1 MGESL
6 IVSRKNKSNS
16 HTQRSRLV
24 ANQELKRAINVGPPE
39 SFGIRRRLDFEDE
52 YSLLKDFSELLTDND
67 DMTEI
72 IRPRASLHVTVMR
85 RRSLDAQLKRGL
97 VVGYE
102 FGKASARIKSDIQ
115 RSNND
120 YMEVEVIEPLFV
132 KQGRAVALAVR
143 SPELS
148 TEYRQVMKAMAS
160 IGLKGAL
167 RGEGFRPHITLG
179 ESKRPFS
186 RIEKSVI
193 LGAVSE
199 LSVVCSM
206 DSKIVLSELEFY
218 PDVQY

>member
-1 MGESL
+1 M
-6 IVSRKNKSNS
+6 SRKNESRS

-24 ANQELKRAINVGPPE
+24 ANQELKRAINAGSPE

-52 YSLLKDFSELLTDND
+52 YSLLKDFNELLTDND

-148 TEYRQVMKAMAS
+148 TEYSQVMKAMAS
-160 IGLKGAL
+160 VGLKGAL
-167 RGEGFRPHITLG
+167 RSEGFRPHVTLG

-186 RIEKSVI
+186 RMEKSVI
-193 LGAVSE
+193 LGAVSK
-199 LSVVCSM
+199 LSVVRSM

>member
-1 MGESL
+1 L

-148 TEYRQVMKAMAS
+148 TEYSQVMKAMAS
-160 IGLKGAL
+160 VGLKGAL
-167 RGEGFRPHITLG
+167 RSEGFRPHVTLG

-186 RIEKSVI
+186 RMEKSVI
-193 LGAVSE
+193 LGAVSK
-199 LSVVCSM
+199 LSVVRSM

>member
-1 MGESL
+1 M
-6 IVSRKNKSNS
+6 SRKNESRS

-24 ANQELKRAINVGPPE
+24 ANQELKRAINAGSPE

-52 YSLLKDFSELLTDND
+52 YSLLKDFNELLTDND

-72 IRPRASLHVTVMR
+72 IRPRTSLHVTVMR

-148 TEYRQVMKAMAS
+148 TEYSQVMKA
-160 IGLKGAL
+160 
-167 RGEGFRPHITLG
+167 
-179 ESKRPFS
+179 
-186 RIEKSVI
+186 
-193 LGAVSE
+193 
-199 LSVVCSM
+199 
-206 DSKIVLSELEFY
+206 
-218 PDVQY
+218 